1 MFLFSRLS
9 ARAPEVITTL
19 IIFSLSSGVLGGV
32 LFYMDSAAPN
42 VLNDMTSDVPID
54 MQVSFTSPFYVQNWS
69 DPLSMTLEDIESS
82 VASEDYV
89 LATEIVTFAQ
99 VHDWQEEDYRY
110 ERKGYLGAE
119 FSAFESFSDAI
130 DIDIGDLTYDGNSCI
145 LERSLFLRIGAEI
158 GGNFTIDLHVY
169 NSTWDEVD
177 IQRTFT
183 IVGTF
188 VSRIYMHQPMWGQ
201 PEITYLQ
208 LITTPEAIS
217 ETFSVL
223 GHDQYYGIQDKIWA
237 KFDHSNIVQTD
248 AATVVDSL
256 LNVKRRI
263 ENENLPFAM
272 INYDD
277 FQLIDAVNEFS
288 MWSISMRAIA
298 LAFSIPSII
307 MGVMLIQYNSKLLS
321 DTQRRD
327 VGTLKTRGSTG
338 MQAFSWVLSHAIIT
352 GFLGSLGAVG
362 TGILA
367 AVLSSTVKELLIF
380 DLTRIAGFSV
390 LLQPVAVLSVFLFSF
405 SVGIIIAMPA
415 AIKALLMTPTEAH
428 STLEGATLTDTE
440 KMGSPTIDL
449 IMIGVSGWL
458 LMPMMTV
465 LAYGGMSA
473 MGSISFVVVI
483 VPILAIFLFGFTRLL
498 SRPTSVIKA
507 KLLGKIRRPSLIVG
521 ARLMSRTVLMFK
533 KSEAMGTMFIAMVF
547 TAGLFA
553 SISATTGNDHMKQLF
568 MFQVGADV
576 VIDINA
582 SFTNVTIDL
591 LDNITAVEGVV
602 HASPMFRTSAY
613 IQYWDAQYFG
623 GRYFNNRTI
632 SVYGVDPET
641 WIQSAFWLDYFTY
654 YSVPSTSIARLSE
667 QLDDGINV
675 ITSFQP
681 IDHYTMD
688 AIGNQRPEWSY
699 SIDMQ
704 IITPYSRNITSCTI
718 VDILAQTVNNYPG
731 ITYLPGEPDA
741 SDFVIAD
748 LAFIHESYNTTR
760 VSKFYVSLE
769 PGANYTKVMNDIHAI
784 APSTFNNIE
793 SPFTY
798 IDEVLDSRGTQS
810 INGAYTLN
818 VLFSLI
824 YLTIGITI
832 VNIVR
837 VRGLR
842 KQFSVIR
849 ALGAPNK
856 SIIIASLTETVIGLL
871 IAAGIGGSIGI
882 TLAYLLM
889 NVPLLY
895 MGTSTLGL
903 WGRLPVF
910 LQIPFLLV
918 GAIVAVSVSV
928 SLLATYYIQ
937 VRTLNLNIAEEI
949 QYNE

>member
-1 MFLFSRLS
+1 
-9 ARAPEVITTL
+9 
-19 IIFSLSSGVLGGV
+19 
-32 LFYMDSAAPN
+32 MDSAAPD

-54 MQVSFTSPFYVQNWS
+54 MQVSFTSPFYAQNWS
-69 DPLSMTLEDIESS
+69 DPSSMTLEEIESS

-89 LATEIVTFAQ
+89 TATEIVTFAQ

-119 FSAFESFSDAI
+119 YSAFDSFSDAI
-130 DIDIGDLTYDGNSCI
+130 DVDIGDISYDSNSCI

-158 GGNFTIDLHVY
+158 GGNFTLDLRVY
-169 NSTWDEVD
+169 NSTWDEVE

-201 PEITYLQ
+201 PEVTFLQ

-217 ETFSVL
+217 ETFGVL
-223 GHDQYYGIQDKIWA
+223 GHDQYYGIQDKIWV

-256 LNVKRRI
+256 LNVKRRV
-263 ENENLPFAM
+263 ENENLPFAL

-338 MQAFSWVLSHAIIT
+338 MQAFSWVLSNAIAT
-352 GFLGSLGAVG
+352 GFLGSIGAVG

-367 AVLSSTVKELLIF
+367 AILSSSVKELLIF
-380 DLTRIAGFSV
+380 DVARISGFSV

-405 SVGIIIAMPA
+405 SVGVIIALPA

-428 STLEGATLTDTE
+428 STLEGATLTDSE

-498 SRPTSVIKA
+498 ARPTAAIKA
-507 KLLGKIRRPSLIVG
+507 RILGKIRRPSLIVG

-553 SISATTGNDHMKQLF
+553 SISATTGNDHMKQIF

-576 VIDINA
+576 VIDINS

-591 LDNITAVEGVV
+591 LDNITAVDGVA
-602 HASPMFRTSAY
+602 HASPMFRTTAY
-613 IQYWDAQYFG
+613 TQYWDAQYFG
-623 GRYFNNRTI
+623 GRYYNNRSI

-641 WIQSAFWLDYFTY
+641 WVQSAFWLDYFTY

-667 QLDDGINV
+667 QLDDGINE
-675 ITSFQP
+675 SMSLHHSSQL
-681 IDHYTMD
+681 
-688 AIGNQRPEWSY
+688 
-699 SIDMQ
+699 
-704 IITPYSRNITSCTI
+704 TI
-718 VDILAQTVNNYPG
+718 
-731 ITYLPGEPDA
+731 
-741 SDFVIAD
+741 
-748 LAFIHESYNTTR
+748 
-760 VSKFYVSLE
+760 
-769 PGANYTKVMNDIHAI
+769 
-784 APSTFNNIE
+784 
-793 SPFTY
+793 
-798 IDEVLDSRGTQS
+798 TQS
-810 INGAYTLN
+810 
-818 VLFSLI
+818 
-824 YLTIGITI
+824 
-832 VNIVR
+832 
-837 VRGLR
+837 
-842 KQFSVIR
+842 
-849 ALGAPNK
+849 
-856 SIIIASLTETVIGLL
+856 
-871 IAAGIGGSIGI
+871 
-882 TLAYLLM
+882 M
-889 NVPLLY
+889 
-895 MGTSTLGL
+895 
-903 WGRLPVF
+903 
-910 LQIPFLLV
+910 
-918 GAIVAVSVSV
+918 
-928 SLLATYYIQ
+928 LLATKVLCGLI
-937 VRTLNLNIAEEI
+937 L
-949 QYNE
+949 